1 MSTLPLNF
9 PAKGKVTP
17 VADPSTPDKAASVK
31 SGSKKKGRAGDPP
44 SVSRR
49 KPFRQ
54 HLDQAMGKAVPV
66 SIPPVPDP
74 ASDPLP
80 KPDPLQSRSFSLEPK
95 NLSGQMKPK
104 SPVIPVSGDPKAFP
118 EFHSGKGPLPF
129 SPEPAKTGKPAETV
143 RPLLSPI
150 LSRSFSSSGPSSVP
164 ARPAPE
170 TWPTSLPVS
179 PAKEIPAGIPRPVS
193 DGRFRI
199 KEGLEP
205 FSKQSGSVPAQ
216 IVASSGEI
224 PVLGPMLASSKKPE
238 RQRETLSRSSSPFD
252 GKESASRVRFP
263 DKDTA
268 TPGGTGIPAEN
279 APAGEK
285 QTGLSREGGD
295 SRESLPDHG
304 KEGNDL
310 SGLPN
315 QGVPSPGGA
324 IVSEVVPGKGD
335 PLPVR
340 VPQFQERVAESVR
353 SGGGQIMLDVHPP
366 ALGPVRVTVRIDP
379 RSKAVEVHLDV
390 KDASVRKALEGKE
403 GDLRQLLKS
412 EGFSMNRLDVSVSGG
427 AGGEG
432 ISSGM
437 NLTSSPSDPQPGGMG
452 VPSDGSG
459 PFRPDLSGGT
469 TLFSGESPGGRGG
482 GSTAPGSGERE
493 SPPGDRGTVLPDPGP
508 KEEEDGGYHR
518 IA

>member
-1 MSTLPLNF
+1 
-9 PAKGKVTP
+9 
-17 VADPSTPDKAASVK
+17 
-31 SGSKKKGRAGDPP
+31 
-44 SVSRR
+44 
-49 KPFRQ
+49 
-54 HLDQAMGKAVPV
+54 GKAVPV

-80 KPDPLQSRSFSLEPK
+80 KPDPSQSRSFSLESK
-95 NLSGQMKPK
+95 NLSGRMKTK
-104 SPVIPVSGDPKAFP
+104 LPVIPVSGNPEALP

-129 SPEPAKTGKPAETV
+129 SREPAKTGKPGEPGEMV
-143 RPLLSPI
+143 RPLPSPI
-150 LSRSFSSSGPSSVP
+150 PSRSFSSSGPSSVP
-164 ARPAPE
+164 ARPAPAS
-170 TWPTSLPVS
+170 WPASRPMS
-179 PAKEIPAGIPRPVS
+179 PSKEIPSGISRPVS
-193 DGRFRI
+193 DGRSRI
-199 KEGLEP
+199 KEGPEP
-205 FSKQSGSVPAQ
+205 SSKQSGSMPGQ
-216 IVASSGEI
+216 IAASSGEI
-224 PVLGPMLASSKKPE
+224 PVSGPMLASSKTPG
-238 RQRETLSRSSSPFD
+238 RQRESVSRSSSPFD
-252 GKESASRVRFP
+252 GKESVSRVRFS
-263 DKDTA
+263 DKDAA

-285 QTGLSREGGD
+285 QPGLSREGGD
-295 SRESLPDHG
+295 FRESPPDHG

-324 IVSEVVPGKGD
+324 IVSEVAPGKGD

-437 NLTSSPSDPQPGGMG
+437 NLASSPSDLQPGGTG

-493 SPPGDRGTVLPDPGP
+493 SPPGDRETVLPDPGP
-508 KEEEDGGYHR
+508 KEVEDGGYHR